1 MVEIVM
7 VSFVDPGFDIGLLFN
22 SNQKYLGLNEDGKL
36 TFSWKSLVTDGD
48 YNEETEALEISLKNG
63 ATVKDGVYTGQIS
76 RLHGAIAI
84 DGEKTFID
92 IRFSKAVY
100 IEDVASFMK
109 GGTASLELFF
119 SKNDQLVGQS
129 NGYAGHDYIHSTGG
143 TVHGG
148 AGSDTLYSSDRAD
161 ILHGDKGI
169 DTIVIRGD
177 MGAVVDLLDQSNNA
191 GAAASDRYFS
201 FEYLYATPFADRL
214 IGSNNADRLLSSSGA
229 DTIYANG
236 GDDGIDG
243 SSGNDTIYGGSGSDY
258 IGGGSGKD
266 KLFGDDGN
274 DDIDGG
280 PSADVIRGGFGAD
293 TLRGGG
299 GDDIFVFKGAS
310 ASTKTSTDI
319 IREFRHGYDTI
330 DVSGIDA
337 NIDRVGNNQFELV
350 AGKGPLKIA
359 ELHYWSENGGTILA
373 ADVDGD
379 EAADFYLMFSSTV
392 KLDSADFIL

>member
-63 ATVKDGVYTGQIS
+63 ATVKDGVYSGQIS

-100 IEDVASFMK
+100 VEDIASFMK

-129 NGYAGHDYIHSTGG
+129 NGYAGHDYMFSTGG

-148 AGSDTLYSSDRAD
+148 TGNDVLFSSDRAD
-161 ILHGDKGI
+161 ILHGDQGG
-169 DTIVIRGD
+169 DTIFIRGD

-191 GAAASDRYFS
+191 GAAAGDRYFS
-201 FEYLYATPFADRL
+201 FEQLNATPFADKL
-214 IGSNNADRLLSSSGA
+214 IGSNNADRLSSGAGA

-236 GDDGIDG
+236 GDDGVGG
-243 SSGNDTIYGGSGSDY
+243 SNGKDTIYGGSGNDY
-258 IGGGSGKD
+258 IAGGSGKD
-266 KLFGDDGN
+266 WLFGDDG
-274 DDIDGG
+274 DDELYGG
-280 PSADVIRGGFGAD
+280 SYADVIRGGFGAD

-310 ASTKTSTDI
+310 ASTKTSTDM
-319 IREFRHGYDTI
+319 IRDFRHGYDTI
-330 DVSGIDA
+330 DVSGINA
-337 NIDRVGNNQFELV
+337 NIKRAGNNQFELV
-350 AGKGPLKIA
+350 SGKGPLKIG
-359 ELHYWSENGGTILA
+359 ELHFWDENGSTILA

-379 EAADFYLMFSSTV
+379 KAADFYLVFYSKV
-392 KLDSADFIL
+392 KLDTADFIL